1 MSNLDTLS
9 VVLGLIQIFE
19 QRNRIT
25 PKDEYKGAIN
35 CLKDMAEELSYMRNK
50 QTINKSISLL
60 ENMGEIDEP
69 TQPSN
74 EYYEKRLRLEQ
85 LLTDAEINLKKVG
98 CSYGY

>member
-35 CLKDMAEELSYMRNK
+35 CLKDMAEELSYMRN
-50 QTINKSISLL
+50 INKSISPL
-60 ENMGEIDEP
+60 ENMEEIDEP

>member
-35 CLKDMAEELSYMRNK
+35 CLKDMAKELSYMK
-50 QTINKSISLL
+50 DINNSTE
-60 ENMGEIDEP
+60 ENDES
-69 TQPSN
+69 TQSSN
-74 EYYEKRLRLEQ
+74 EYYEKRFRLEE
-85 LLTDAEINLKKVG
+85 LLIKAEINLEKVG
-98 CSYGY
+98 Y

>member
-35 CLKDMAEELSYMRNK
+35 CLKDMAEELSYMK
-50 QTINKSISLL
+50 DINNST
-60 ENMGEIDEP
+60 EEIDES
-69 TQPSN
+69 TQSSN
-74 EYYEKRLRLEQ
+74 EYYKKRLKLEE
-85 LLTDAEINLKKVG
+85 LLIKAEINLKKVG
-98 CSYGY
+98 YSYDY

>member
-35 CLKDMAEELSYMRNK
+35 CLKDMAEELSY
-50 QTINKSISLL
+50 INNSTEES
-60 ENMGEIDEP
+60 DE
-69 TQPSN
+69 QDQ
-74 EYYEKRLRLEQ
+74 YYEKRLKLEE
-85 LLTDAEINLKKVG
+85 LLIKAETNLKKVG
-98 CSYGY
+98 YSYGYW